1 MRMGK
6 VKELCRSAE
15 LGDRRGRQE
24 RQDRQ
29 QSRKV
34 GALLVTLRSNFKS
47 LSHRKSRLV
56 AISARLRTLSSGRDV
71 QRGSYEIEGQGKIVL

>member
-1 MRMGK
+1 MGK

-29 QSRKV
+29 QRGKV
-34 GALLVTLRSNFKS
+34 GALLAAFNLNLRISP
-47 LSHRKSRLV
+47 HRKSRLV
-56 AISARLRTLSSGRDV
+56 GFSARACGLNSGMDV
-71 QRGSYEIEGQGKIVL
+71 KRGS